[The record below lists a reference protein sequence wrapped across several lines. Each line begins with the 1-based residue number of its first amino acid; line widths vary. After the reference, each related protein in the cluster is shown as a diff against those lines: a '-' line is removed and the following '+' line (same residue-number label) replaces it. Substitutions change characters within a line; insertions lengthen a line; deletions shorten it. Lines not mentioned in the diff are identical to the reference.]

1 MIIFHLEDHPGSSEE
16 THLKVTLRTTRRK
29 RPQPSRCKMAG
40 PDLGGVCSVDGT
52 KWMDLEV
59 DSSELVPPG
68 REDEG

>member
-1 MIIFHLEDHPGSSEE
+1 
-16 THLKVTLRTTRRK
+16 
-29 RPQPSRCKMAG
+29 MAG